1 MESTFKGNH
10 EIMVYLNLIG
20 LTMYAEY
27 NSSKNMEGTFNG
39 KHNTILYSS

>member
-10 EIMVYLNLIG
+10 EIMAYLNLIG

-27 NSSKNMEGTFNG
+27 NSSKNMEETLNQ
-39 KHNTILYSS
+39 KHKTILYSS